1 MEEDTF
7 YDYAT
12 KGTKKDIKYQIQL
25 FNIEINELLLN
36 IKEITKVLKIQLIS
50 SNQLIKEI
58 MLENKYSKKI
68 IQLYDRIGMLQNSRK
83 LLEDNIKS
91 INYNIKYFSSEIE
104 KILVFDNKSNINNI
118 NIKEINNNF
127 MYDSSFNNNYNN
139 NIDFGINQFRT
150 INYNI
155 NQRKKKVPKI
165 KNKSQSSIKLE
176 SNYEKYLNSQK
187 MNKNNMSKFKQI
199 SLDEKRYEN
208 NIFDKD
214 IFNIQ
219 LKKSRNCIK
228 KQNYYDSTN
237 LESTFGTL
245 SYKNNNSKKKIINN
259 NTTSKNKNNNKRING
274 NYSLNLAQNVIKF
287 IFLIKEMKTKYNK
300 KDSIYDAEFKKTKSA
315 YDKLKIYIEIQAKKI
330 INMFKNKT
338 KDNSNGRPKEQMK
351 IENNNVNSQ
360 KNIVLKNIFNNLIIE
375 KNTHFYYINIPKK
388 EEKLNIIIKKE
399 ISFYI
404 INKINKINT
413 FNKDYSEIHE
423 KQLAIINQ
431 IFNINDKNTI
441 KELQEKIE
449 ALKEELKKYKEGG
462 DVENSLDES
471 KVDKEQLEFLLN
483 ENQELKN
490 QIEELKENNNISNS
504 KDDIEKYYKD
514 IINENETKIKF
525 LTEKNKFYENEI
537 KKYKENNSKENNDI
551 VDLKVENSNIKKE
564 LENIKK
570 ENQFLTQKIKE
581 SNIKNNFD
589 EIIPDKYDIICDKN
603 YEKLSWILLREK
615 IGKENDYESYIWLE
629 KNLVNNLDK
638 FNYLNEE
645 DSIKIQIMN
654 YIKQLEEKDYDI
666 YKLKQ
671 RLNKYEKVDI

>member
-36 IKEITKVLKIQLIS
+36 IKEITKVLNIQLIS

-68 IQLYDRIGMLQNSRK
+68 IQLYDRIGMLQDSRK

-219 LKKSRNCIK
+219 IKKSRNCIK
-228 KQNYYDSTN
+228 KQKYYDSTN
-237 LESTFGTL
+237 LESTFGAL

-351 IENNNVNSQ
+351 IENNNVNSK

-423 KQLAIINQ
+423 KELAIINQ

>member
-36 IKEITKVLKIQLIS
+36 IKEITKVLNIQLIS

-104 KILVFDNKSNINNI
+104 KILVFDNKNNINNI

-360 KNIVLKNIFNNLIIE
+360 KNIVLKNIFNNLLVE

-490 QIEELKENNNISNS
+490 QLEELKENNNISNS

-603 YEKLSWILLREK
+603 YGKLSWILLREK

>member
-36 IKEITKVLKIQLIS
+36 IKEITKVLNIQLIS
-50 SNQLIKEI
+50 SNLLIKEI

-104 KILVFDNKSNINNI
+104 KILVFDNKNNINNI

-208 NIFDKD
+208 IFDKD

-245 SYKNNNSKKKIINN
+245 SYKNNN
-259 NTTSKNKNNNKRING
+259 
-274 NYSLNLAQNVIKF
+274 
-287 IFLIKEMKTKYNK
+287 
-300 KDSIYDAEFKKTKSA
+300 
-315 YDKLKIYIEIQAKKI
+315 
-330 INMFKNKT
+330 
-338 KDNSNGRPKEQMK
+338 
-351 IENNNVNSQ
+351 
-360 KNIVLKNIFNNLIIE
+360 
-375 KNTHFYYINIPKK
+375 
-388 EEKLNIIIKKE
+388 
-399 ISFYI
+399 
-404 INKINKINT
+404 
-413 FNKDYSEIHE
+413 
-423 KQLAIINQ
+423 
-431 IFNINDKNTI
+431 
-441 KELQEKIE
+441 
-449 ALKEELKKYKEGG
+449 
-462 DVENSLDES
+462 
-471 KVDKEQLEFLLN
+471 
-483 ENQELKN
+483 
-490 QIEELKENNNISNS
+490 
-504 KDDIEKYYKD
+504 
-514 IINENETKIKF
+514 
-525 LTEKNKFYENEI
+525 
-537 KKYKENNSKENNDI
+537 
-551 VDLKVENSNIKKE
+551 
-564 LENIKK
+564 
-570 ENQFLTQKIKE
+570 
-581 SNIKNNFD
+581 
-589 EIIPDKYDIICDKN
+589 
-603 YEKLSWILLREK
+603 
-615 IGKENDYESYIWLE
+615 
-629 KNLVNNLDK
+629 
-638 FNYLNEE
+638 
-645 DSIKIQIMN
+645 
-654 YIKQLEEKDYDI
+654 
-666 YKLKQ
+666 
-671 RLNKYEKVDI
+671 

>member
-36 IKEITKVLKIQLIS
+36 IKEITKVLNIQLIS

-104 KILVFDNKSNINNI
+104 KILVFDNKNNINNI

-423 KQLAIINQ
+423 KELAIINQ

-449 ALKEELKKYKEGG
+449 ALKGELKKYKEGG

>member
-36 IKEITKVLKIQLIS
+36 IKEITKVLNIQLIS

-104 KILVFDNKSNINNI
+104 KILVFDNKNNINNI

-127 MYDSSFNNNYNN
+127 MYDSSFNNNYN

-165 KNKSQSSIKLE
+165 KNKSQSNIKLE

-228 KQNYYDSTN
+228 KQNYYYSTN

-259 NTTSKNKNNNKRING
+259 NTFSKNKNNNKRING

-287 IFLIKEMKTKYNK
+287 IFLIKEMKTKFNK

-423 KQLAIINQ
+423 KELAIINQ

-490 QIEELKENNNISNS
+490 QLEELKENNNISNS

-551 VDLKVENSNIKKE
+551 VDLKVENSNMKKE

-603 YEKLSWILLREK
+603 YEKLSWILMREK
-615 IGKENDYESYIWLE
+615 LGNENDYQSYLWIQ
-629 KNLVNNLDK
+629 KNIVNNLDG
-638 FNYLNEE
+638 FNYLNED
-645 DSIKIQIMN
+645 DSIKKQIMN
-654 YIKQLEEKDYDI
+654 YIKQLEDKDYEI

-671 RLNKYEKVDI
+671 MLNKYEKIDI

>member
-1 MEEDTF
+1 
-7 YDYAT
+7 
-12 KGTKKDIKYQIQL
+12 
-25 FNIEINELLLN
+25 
-36 IKEITKVLKIQLIS
+36 
-50 SNQLIKEI
+50 
-58 MLENKYSKKI
+58 
-68 IQLYDRIGMLQNSRK
+68 
-83 LLEDNIKS
+83 
-91 INYNIKYFSSEIE
+91 
-104 KILVFDNKSNINNI
+104 
-118 NIKEINNNF
+118 
-127 MYDSSFNNNYNN
+127 
-139 NIDFGINQFRT
+139 
-150 INYNI
+150 
-155 NQRKKKVPKI
+155 
-165 KNKSQSSIKLE
+165 
-176 SNYEKYLNSQK
+176 
-187 MNKNNMSKFKQI
+187 
-199 SLDEKRYEN
+199 
-208 NIFDKD
+208 
-214 IFNIQ
+214 
-219 LKKSRNCIK
+219 
-228 KQNYYDSTN
+228 
-237 LESTFGTL
+237 
-245 SYKNNNSKKKIINN
+245 
-259 NTTSKNKNNNKRING
+259 
-274 NYSLNLAQNVIKF
+274 
-287 IFLIKEMKTKYNK
+287 MKTKYNK

-423 KQLAIINQ
+423 KELAIINQ